1 MNLINNAMESVD
13 AGGHIRLKLGIQ
25 EGMAEITVSDNGCG
39 MTKDVLQHLFEPFFT
54 QRRHGQGTGLGLT
67 IAYGIV
73 EHHGGRME
81 AFSDG
86 PGAGS
91 QFRVLLPLAGN
102 VSESLQ
108 THCHAA

>member
-1 MNLINNAMESVD
+1 MESVD
-13 AGGHIRLKLGIQ
+13 AGGHIRLKLGIHD
-25 EGMAEITVSDNGCG
+25 GMAAIMVSDNGCG
-39 MTKDVLQHLFEPFFT
+39 MTEDVLKHLFEPFFT

-91 QFRVLLPLAGN
+91 KFRILLPLAGAN
-102 VSESLQ
+102 SGNRQ
-108 THCHAA
+108 TQICAA